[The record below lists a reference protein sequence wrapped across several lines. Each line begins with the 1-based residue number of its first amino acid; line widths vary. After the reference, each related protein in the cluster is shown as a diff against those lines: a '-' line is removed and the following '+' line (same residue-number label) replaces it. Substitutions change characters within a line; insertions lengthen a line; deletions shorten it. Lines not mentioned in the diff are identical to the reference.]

1 MTPHGKNSK
10 NQAKMIDGKRIT
22 KMLEK
27 LGFTEKEAQVYM
39 ILLELNEALPS
50 TIARKS
56 NLKRPTV
63 YSILE
68 KLQKKGFAS
77 HIKRDRLVYFRSISP
92 HFFLEKEDAHVK
104 DMSSALSDLKASL
117 PDLLSLHQKY
127 AATPQMSVFTGRA
140 GLIQIM
146 EDTLTTKTELLC
158 WANTELAFNSLKDY
172 YPTYI
177 QKKVQKKLWLRG
189 IFCKDPLGE
198 VFKSKGK
205 EELREVYLISK
216 EDYPFNNEINI
227 YDDKVAIIS
236 HEDQIGVIIQN
247 QNIADAQRAIFNFA
261 FKYAKLQDV
270 P

>member
-1 MTPHGKNSK
+1 MTS
-10 NQAKMIDGKRIT
+10 MIDQRQVT
-22 KMLEK
+22 QMLER
-27 LGFTEKEAQVYM
+27 LGFSEKEAQVY
-39 ILLELNEALPS
+39 IVLLELNEALPS
-50 TIARKS
+50 TIARKT
-56 NLKRPTV
+56 NLKRSTV
-63 YSILE
+63 YFILE
-68 KLQKKGFAS
+68 QLQKKGFAS
-77 HIKRDRLVYFRSISP
+77 HIKRDNMVYFRSISP
-92 HFFLEKEDAHVK
+92 HFFLEKESSHVK
-104 DMSSALSDLKASL
+104 DMTSALADIKTAL
-117 PDLLSLHQKY
+117 PDLLSLNQRY
-127 AATPQMSVFTGRA
+127 AATPQMSVYTGRA

-177 QKKVQKKLWLRG
+177 KKKVQKKLWLRG

-198 VFKSKGK
+198 IFKSKGK

-247 QNIADAQRAIFNFA
+247 QNIADSQRAIFNFA
-261 FKYAKLQDV
+261 FKYAKRIDSN
-270 P
+270 